1 VFFFFF
7 CTKNV
12 SKVFESKDTECE
24 QRCEPTHPYKDE
36 QKVEGGGRGR
46 EGLIKGLR
54 ENLKS
59 FQIIK

>member
-1 VFFFFF
+1 VFFFFL

-24 QRCEPTHPYKDE
+24 QRGEPTHPCKDE

-54 ENLKS
+54 ENLKA
-59 FQIIK
+59 IK